1 MTTYDSTPVV
11 GDAAS
16 IATSPAVPL
25 IPTTVKVDIR
35 GPLNFGLSAHGGS
48 SEDAFAA
55 LIAATRDLRAAGL
68 IGPDARTESEA
79 A

>member
-1 MTTYDSTPVV
+1 MTGYHDSTPVV

-16 IATSPAVPL
+16 VAPP
-25 IPTTVKVDIR
+25 PTTVKVDIR

-55 LIAATRDLRAAGL
+55 LIAATRELVAAGL
-68 IGPDARTESEA
+68 IGQATTESEA